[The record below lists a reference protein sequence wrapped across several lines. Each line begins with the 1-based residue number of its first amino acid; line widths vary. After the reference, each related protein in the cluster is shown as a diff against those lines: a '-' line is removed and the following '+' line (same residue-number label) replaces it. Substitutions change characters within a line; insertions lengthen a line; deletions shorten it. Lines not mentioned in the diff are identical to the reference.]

1 MNKIILIPLCLV
13 LFCCSKND
21 DDTIDNQR
29 IQNTI
34 WIDAKTG
41 TDTLRFT
48 EDLLLR
54 GPRDYSGQQMNL
66 CGHPYWGIYSYSL
79 KNNLLLLDWEG
90 AEEIYFIKTFE
101 YKISICDNT
110 LIINNFID
118 CYYPR
123 EKFQTDTFLLIA
135 SNCSK
140 ECIEGEQVF
149 DNKLVGTWIE
159 KYPEMFDGIMDTIVF
174 TKYGLVKKH
183 IVFDGWCYSA
193 ISNTIIFGKDGK
205 EIKCAYSISNDDEL
219 TIYNFIDR
227 LETTDVKD
235 MQFVRIEE

>member
-1 MNKIILIPLCLV
+1 MNKIILISLCFV
-13 LFCCSKND
+13 LFSCSKND
-21 DDTIDNQR
+21 DV
-29 IQNTI
+29 
-34 WIDAKTG
+34 
-41 TDTLRFT
+41 TLL
-48 EDLLLR
+48 E
-54 GPRDYSGQQMNL
+54 N
-66 CGHPYWGIYSYSL
+66 
-79 KNNLLLLDWEG
+79 
-90 AEEIYFIKTFE
+90 
-101 YKISICDNT
+101 
-110 LIINNFID
+110 
-118 CYYPR
+118 
-123 EKFQTDTFLLIA
+123 
-135 SNCSK
+135 
-140 ECIEGEQVF
+140 

-159 KYPEMFDGIMDTIVF
+159 KNPELFDGIMDTIVF